1 MVDPA
6 SVGGLKVS
14 LFRFGL
20 VKVVVAAL
28 VAVFALA
35 VGGVCN
41 QMFFF
46 GVWFVRVCVQ
56 RLGFV
61 AEVED
66 GGSGDGGV
74 WVQIEVEVV
83 GGMLW
88 FGVAGVDLA
97 SSGSGFGDDCGGEE
111 VVVGGDEVS
120 VSWLTSSASAST
132 DLSSVV
138 ICFFGV
144 VFATTSLMVVPQSLS
159 RLVCLVFRS
168 TFVWSAICLM
178 KLVLDSDGPSAFASS
193 SGVSV

>member
-88 FGVAGVDLA
+88 FGVAGV
-97 SSGSGFGDDCGGEE
+97 
-111 VVVGGDEVS
+111 
-120 VSWLTSSASAST
+120 
-132 DLSSVV
+132 
-138 ICFFGV
+138 
-144 VFATTSLMVVPQSLS
+144 
-159 RLVCLVFRS
+159 
-168 TFVWSAICLM
+168 AICLM

>member
-1 MVDPA
+1 MFLFAGVP
-6 SVGGLKVS
+6 SLVGFLLCV
-14 LFRFGL
+14 FRFGL

-88 FGVAGVDLA
+88 FGVAGVGVLVADLLCFQLFCISDFYVCLFFA
-97 SSGSGFGDDCGGEE
+97 
-111 VVVGGDEVS
+111 VVM
-120 VSWLTSSASAST
+120 
-132 DLSSVV
+132 VV
-138 ICFFGV
+138 LRFGV
-144 VFATTSLMVVPQSLS
+144 VGVW
-159 RLVCLVFRS
+159 FR
-168 TFVWSAICLM
+168 
-178 KLVLDSDGPSAFASS
+178 
-193 SGVSV
+193 